1 MWICYIIYIVDGV
14 LLIME
19 VCIMITINEQSS
31 IRFELDKIICFDPF
45 HLSNSNHDADVIFI
59 THSHYDHFSIED
71 ICKVQNENTII
82 VCPSDCLEEA
92 SKIFSSENIIT
103 VSPGDEITLFQFS
116 ISVVPAYNID
126 KPFHPKTNNWVGYLL
141 HDGEVTYYVMGD
153 TDHLPFMDTL
163 KVDYLFVP
171 IGGKF
176 TMNVSEAV
184 ELVNKMKPRVAIPI
198 HYGTIIGEVGF
209 GEDFQK
215 KISDD
220 IECRLLLFS
229 NM

>member
-1 MWICYIIYIVDGV
+1 
-14 LLIME
+14 
-19 VCIMITINEQSS
+19 
-31 IRFELDKIICFDPF
+31 
-45 HLSNSNHDADVIFI
+45 
-59 THSHYDHFSIED
+59 
-71 ICKVQNENTII
+71 
-82 VCPSDCLEEA
+82 
-92 SKIFSSENIIT
+92 
-103 VSPGDEITLFQFS
+103 
-116 ISVVPAYNID
+116 
-126 KPFHPKTNNWVGYLL
+126 
-141 HDGEVTYYVMGD
+141 MGD